1 MMDYRK
7 LRLIEALPV
16 ALGGRDVI
24 CLRDSTPLTN
34 GAVFVPHSLEDDET
48 SMLLST
54 MLTTAG
60 TVLKYDQAVEPA
72 TQSMI
77 SYASVVFH

>member
-1 MMDYRK
+1 MMGYPK
-7 LRLIEALPV
+7 LRPIEALPV

-24 CLRDSTPLTN
+24 RLRGSTPLTN
-34 GAVFVPHSLEDDET
+34 DAGSAPFTLEDDET

-54 MLTTAG
+54 MPTTAG